1 MSKIEKQPK
10 KAISSQDT
18 KAIHIAFESI
28 YNEYYKLICFVV
40 MKHVDNTFDIEDIVQ
55 DTFVSFF
62 NHMNSVKNIK
72 YYLLKIAKNKSFEYL
87 KKNKPLEFVSVE
99 DIDYFQQVD
108 KYDFY
113 KSEAY
118 DEILATMKKILN
130 DKELNIIIEH
140 CVYDMKFRDIAKKYD
155 LSLNTV
161 LSIYHRGIKKMRK
174 GASKYEKMD

>member
-1 MSKIEKQPK
+1 MNKIEKELK
-10 KAISSQDT
+10 KAIASQDIN
-18 KAIHIAFESI
+18 AIHIAFESI

-40 MKHVDNTFDIEDIVQ
+40 MKYVDNPLDVEDITQ

-62 NHMNSVKNIK
+62 NHINSVKNIK
-72 YYLLKIAKNKSFEYL
+72 YYLLKIAENKSFEYL
-87 KKNKPLEFVSVE
+87 KKNKPLEFISVD
-99 DIDYFQQVD
+99 DIDYFQQED

-140 CVYDMKFRDIAKKYD
+140 CIYDMKFSDIAKKYD
-155 LSLNTV
+155 LSINTV
-161 LSIYHRGIKKMRK
+161 LSTYHRGIKKMRK
-174 GASKYEKMD
+174 GASKYEKII